1 MATTYSREIFN
12 PGMANWMRDML
23 RQGTLYPEPTYF
35 DEDAARRQFL
45 YELMPEQ
52 IEMPAAQ
59 SNSLKDL
66 LDPKRRL
73 REQGLD

>member
-12 PGMANWMRDML
+12 PGVANWLRDML
-23 RQGTLYPEPTYF
+23 RQGTLAPEPTYF
-35 DEDAARRQFL
+35 DKDEASRKFL

-52 IEMPAAQ
+52 VEAPEQAPAT
-59 SNSLKDL
+59 LKDL
-66 LDPKRRL
+66 LDPRRRM